1 MVGRILVFS
10 GSYVER
16 TDTERIGLSVILNRL
31 AISCGVTRCQRRLSS
46 TYTRPAIHRKKKKGR
61 KNGLE
66 AFRSGCC
73 EGNTTRTLRELVKE
87 GISLV
92 LLALLMLAKLNTSES
107 QHQ

>member
-1 MVGRILVFS
+1 MSTAAIFHIYKA
-10 GSYVER
+10 SY
-16 TDTERIGLSVILNRL
+16 T
-31 AISCGVTRCQRRLSS
+31 
-46 TYTRPAIHRKKKKGR
+46 PKKKKKKSR

-87 GISLV
+87 GIFLV